1 MEIKF
6 ENKEIKILNILGINC
21 RRNWFMEE
29 KKVIGITGMPGS
41 GKGTATEAL
50 RKEGY
55 PVVIMGD
62 LIREE
67 TEKRG
72 LPPTPENVGK
82 VMLKIREEGGPGVVA
97 KRCLQKIR
105 ETEGPIVIVEGI
117 RGMAEVNEFRE
128 HFPSI
133 YLVAVHASPGKRF
146 QRLRR
151 RGRSDDSRTL
161 EEFERRDLRELV
173 VGVGSVIAVAD
184 SIIINE
190 TTPKQLVKNTVKMLE
205 KAKKHW
211 KK

>member
-1 MEIKF
+1 ME
-6 ENKEIKILNILGINC
+6 
-21 RRNWFMEE
+21 EE
-29 KKVIGITGMPGS
+29 KKIIGITGMPGS

-50 RKEGY
+50 KKAGY
-55 PVVIMGD
+55 PVVVMGD

-72 LPPTPENVGK
+72 LPPTPENMGK

-97 KRCLQKIR
+97 KRCLPKIR
-105 ETEGPIVIVEGI
+105 EANGPIVIVEGI

-128 HFPSI
+128 HFPDM
-133 YLVAVHASPGKRF
+133 YLVAIHASPQKRF

-151 RGRSDDSRTL
+151 RRRSDDPKKL
-161 EEFERRDLRELV
+161 EEFRTRDLRELV
-173 VGVGSVIAVAD
+173 VGVGAVIAVAD
-184 SIIINE
+184 HIIINE
-190 TTPKQLVKNTVKMLE
+190 TTPKQLVKNTMKMLE